1 MNKLEPR
8 YYEHFETMPDGWSI
22 DKTWGSPEY
31 GWQPIHNGRSVLNG
45 GRKGLL
51 RVKPTA
57 KHAKDEVTVAVAV
70 ATVATKERLQDL
82 SVDEVQ
88 AIAETTNRLARE
100 RFKEWLLKELLFD
113 LQVCRI
119 EGWDFKQYVTELKML
134 IDETY
139 QTIVLK

>member
-8 YYEHFETMPDGWSI
+8 YYERFETMPDGWSI

-51 RVKPTA
+51 RVMPAA
-57 KHAKDEVTVAVAV
+57 KHAKDEVRVAV

-100 RFKEWLLKELLFD
+100 RFKEMLLKDLLID
-113 LQVCRI
+113 LQVCRM
-119 EGWDFKQYVTELKML
+119 EGWDYKQYVTELKML

-139 QTIVLK
+139 QTVVLK